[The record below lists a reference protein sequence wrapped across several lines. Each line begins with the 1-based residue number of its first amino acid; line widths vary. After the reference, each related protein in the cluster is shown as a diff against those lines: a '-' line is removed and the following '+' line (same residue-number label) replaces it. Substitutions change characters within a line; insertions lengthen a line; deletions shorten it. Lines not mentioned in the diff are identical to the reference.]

1 MSEASDPASAT
12 GVESDYETPF
22 GRFNLIR
29 YPARRKEML
38 RAWCGADTLLLETVA
53 ESGLGTAF
61 VLTVN
66 DEHGALSLPLAAT
79 ALWTDSALAAL
90 ALEANRQR
98 NASPPPAIIWSVDL
112 PTAPLPLVVL
122 RVPKHKAL
130 LEYQLSRLAPLM
142 PDGARLLAAGM
153 DKHLPADTR
162 VTIECYIGPTDCLPG
177 RHKAH
182 CFSARRDDRVA
193 APIEAWTQYRCEPL
207 GANLASL
214 PGVFS
219 RARLDSGS
227 RLLLEQLEQLRP
239 VQRLADLACGNGVL
253 GLAALQRGLAR
264 ELLFCDESAMALA
277 SARVNLERLAPEMVA
292 SAVFHHG
299 DGLRD
304 WKGPAA
310 QLILC
315 NPPFHLQHTVDDYA
329 GRRLLAQ
336 AATALAPAGELCLV
350 ANRHLDYRPALQP
363 HFSQIRELARNRKF
377 TVYLARRR

>member
-1 MSEASDPASAT
+1 
-12 GVESDYETPF
+12 
-22 GRFNLIR
+22 
-29 YPARRKEML
+29 
-38 RAWCGADTLLLETVA
+38 
-53 ESGLGTAF
+53 

-98 NASPPPAIIWSVDL
+98 NASPPVTIVWSVDL
-112 PTAPLPLVVL
+112 PPAPLPLVVL

-130 LEYQLSRLAPLM
+130 LEYQLSRLAPLL

-162 VTIECYIGPTDCLPG
+162 AIIERHIGPTDCLPG

-182 CFSARRDDRVA
+182 CFSARRDDRIALPV
-193 APIEAWTQYRCEPL
+193 PAWTHYRCEPL
-207 GANLASL
+207 GADLASL

-219 RARLDSGS
+219 RERLDSGS
-227 RLLLEQLEQLRP
+227 RLLLEQLGQLRP

-253 GLAALQRGLAR
+253 GLVALQRGLAR
-264 ELLFCDESAMALA
+264 ELLFLDESAMALA
-277 SARVNLERLAPEMVA
+277 SARANLGRLAPEMADRV
-292 SAVFHHG
+292 VFHHG
-299 DGLRD
+299 DGLRG
-304 WKGPAA
+304 WEGPAP

-363 HFSQIRELARNRKF
+363 HFPQIRQLARNRKF